1 MADFANWVTAAEK
14 GLNWNPGD
22 FISAYQRN
30 IRDVVQLTL
39 DTDTVSTVVREF
51 MDDKDNWKGRPSQ
64 LLEELELLVLDSV
77 KRSKYWPKAPHSLS
91 SKLKRATPF
100 LRKVGIEVEFYRLKN
115 ARYITL
121 RKTPQKSVT
130 SVTDDKNSIQD
141 IENNTKKGVTLQNSE
156 ASSEA
161 SPSPEASPSNTL
173 ESLKNDAG
181 DAGDALFPN
190 LSKLNVHL
198 IRDDKSFTGMLNKL
212 KGANR
217 VGVDIETD
225 GLDPRINSIVTVQFS
240 TDDDNYVVD
249 VSKIKNCTGRIS
261 DTLFSGGPTKLIH
274 NSKFD
279 LSFFSNPD
287 CKPFFDTCLAEQL
300 ITAGLKEKSS
310 LEVIFDIDKSQ
321 QTSFKYGAELTDEQ
335 IRYAALDAA
344 VLLPIYEIQKK
355 KLADAG
361 LIETALLEFSI
372 VPEVVQIE
380 RKGMLLDRDCLKTLE
395 IELNERRQKVET
407 ELKQFSDINF
417 NSPVQVKDVLHGLG
431 FQVKST
437 RIEVLQT
444 IKHPFAEKLV
454 DYTRPIFGKILY
466 AIGSEF
472 SL

>member
-1 MADFANWVTAAEK
+1 
-14 GLNWNPGD
+14 
-22 FISAYQRN
+22 
-30 IRDVVQLTL
+30 
-39 DTDTVSTVVREF
+39 
-51 MDDKDNWKGRPSQ
+51 
-64 LLEELELLVLDSV
+64 
-77 KRSKYWPKAPHSLS
+77 
-91 SKLKRATPF
+91 
-100 LRKVGIEVEFYRLKN
+100 
-115 ARYITL
+115 
-121 RKTPQKSVT
+121 
-130 SVTDDKNSIQD
+130 
-141 IENNTKKGVTLQNSE
+141 
-156 ASSEA
+156 
-161 SPSPEASPSNTL
+161 L

-181 DAGDALFPN
+181 DAGDALFPH

-198 IRDDKSFTGMLNKL
+198 IRDDKSFTEMLDKL
-212 KGANR
+212 KDSNR

-225 GLDPRINSIVTVQFS
+225 GLDPRINRIVTVQFS

-287 CKPFFDTCLAEQL
+287 CIPLFDSFLAERL
-300 ITAGLKEKSS
+300 ITAGLNAKAS
-310 LEVIFDIDKSQ
+310 LEVISGKYLNIDIDKSH
-321 QTSFKYGAELTDEQ
+321 QTSFKYGSELTDEQ
-335 IRYAALDAA
+335 ISYAALDTA

-372 VPEVVQIE
+372 VPELVRIE
-380 RKGMLLDRDCLKTLE
+380 RKGMLLDRDCLKKLE

-454 DYTRPIFGKILY
+454 D
-466 AIGSEF
+466 
-472 SL
+472 